1 MKRFVLRSSLPLAVF
16 LFAAPVFLRAAAP
29 GKAAAP
35 DKATPPGAASPPA
48 TTPSK
53 SGGDDP
59 ARRFTVTPLADGVYA
74 VLRDDR
80 PGFMVDANNLFI
92 VNERDV
98 VVVDSNGAPA
108 ITKQVVAA
116 LKRLTDKPVRY
127 VINTHY
133 HDDHIRGNSVW
144 RDAYPGVE
152 FIAHAFAREY
162 LPGQGAINRKNFLT
176 GAPPFLEDLRG
187 ALRDGR
193 GLTGAPLTAE
203 ERDSL
208 QSDVSLAGLVL
219 GEGDKAETVLP
230 TITVRDRLT
239 LERGARIIDIL
250 HLGSGHT
257 AADLVVHLPKEGIVA
272 TGDLVVWPVPLVGDP
287 QSHIAEWGTT
297 LGRLRELHASIL
309 LPGHGPILRDDTYV
323 KTLEEMFTSIASQA
337 QEAVKSGATG
347 DAARRKIDL
356 QPWRQSLA
364 GDSPVRRGL
373 FQMYVA
379 QPAVAAALRE
389 ATEARAAGS
398 PDPAARSGVAA
409 GSGATV
415 VAAAVKS
422 STASAPPAA
431 KSAADEVRAT
441 ETAFAGTM
449 AARDHAA
456 FTAMLSEEAVFFG
469 STRVLRGRA
478 AVSEGWARFFEG
490 PEAPFSWAPER
501 VEVLES
507 GRLALSTGPVFDP
520 AGRRTGTFNSIWRRE
535 DDGRW
540 RIVFDNG
547 CPPCAA
553 AAGN

>member
-1 MKRFVLRSSLPLAVF
+1 VRAGGFVTRLVLPFSLAF
-16 LFAAPVFLRAAAP
+16 LLL
-29 GKAAAP
+29 
-35 DKATPPGAASPPA
+35 SPAA

-53 SGGDDP
+53 SPADDP
-59 ARRFTVTPLADGVYA
+59 ARRFTVTALADGVYA
-74 VLRDDR
+74 VIRDDR

-127 VINTHY
+127 VVNTHY
-133 HDDHIRGNSVW
+133 HDDHIRGNQVW

-152 FIAHAFAREY
+152 FIAHAFARDY
-162 LPGQGAINRKNFLT
+162 LPGQGAINRKNFLS
-176 GAPPFLEDLRG
+176 GAPGFLDTLRG

-193 GLTGAPLTAE
+193 GLAGAPLTAE

-208 QSDVSLAGLVL
+208 ESDVSLAGLVL
-219 GEGDKAETVLP
+219 SEGEKAETVLP
-230 TITVRDRLT
+230 TLTVRDRLT
-239 LERGARIIDIL
+239 LLRGARVIDIL

-257 AADLVVHLPKEGIVA
+257 AADLVVHLPREGIVA
-272 TGDLVVWPVPLVGDP
+272 TGDLVAWPVPLVGDP
-287 QSHIAEWGTT
+287 QSHVAEWGET
-297 LGRLRELHASIL
+297 LQRLRDLHASIL
-309 LPGHGPILRDDTYV
+309 VPGHGPILRDDSYV
-323 KTLEEMFTSIASQA
+323 RAIQEMFTSIAAQA
-337 QEAVKSGATG
+337 RDAVKDGATG

-356 QPWRQSLA
+356 QPFRQGLA

-379 QPAVAAALRE
+379 QPAVAAVLRE
-389 ATEARAAGS
+389 ATSDGAA
-398 PDPAARSGVAA
+398 PA
-409 GSGATV
+409 
-415 VAAAVKS
+415 
-422 STASAPPAA
+422 
-431 KSAADEVRAT
+431 AADEVRAT
-441 ETAFAGTM
+441 ETAFAHTL

-456 FTAMLSEEAVFFG
+456 FTALLADEAIFFG

-478 AVSEGWARFFEG
+478 AVAEGWARFFAG
-490 PEAPFSWAPER
+490 PDAPFSWAPER
-501 VEVLES
+501 VEVLDS

-535 DDGRW
+535 EDGRW

-553 AAGN
+553 PSAN

>member
-1 MKRFVLRSSLPLAVF
+1 MRTGGFVKRFVLPLFLPLVVV
-16 LFAAPVFLRAAAP
+16 LFT
-29 GKAAAP
+29 AAAP
-35 DKATPPGAASPPA
+35 DKAA
-48 TTPSK
+48 
-53 SGGDDP
+53 DDP

-92 VNERDV
+92 INERDV
-98 VVVDSNGAPA
+98 VVVDSNGAPS

-127 VINTHY
+127 VVNTHY
-133 HDDHIRGNSVW
+133 HDDHIRGNQVW
-144 RDAYPGVE
+144 RESYPGVE

-219 GEGDKAETVLP
+219 SEGDRAETVLP

-239 LERGARIIDIL
+239 LERGARLIDIL

-257 AADLVVHLPKEGIVA
+257 AADLVVHLPREGIVA

-287 QSHIAEWGTT
+287 QSHIAEWGKT

-309 LPGHGPILRDDTYV
+309 VPGHGPILRDDTYV
-323 KTLEEMFTSIASQA
+323 QTLQEMFTSIAAQA
-337 QEAVKSGATG
+337 QEAVRSGATG

-356 QPWRQSLA
+356 QPFRQGLA

-389 ATEARAAGS
+389 AAVGPVTGS
-398 PDPAARSGVAA
+398 PDPAASSGIAPAPGSSAATPASNAVAA
-409 GSGATV
+409 PRPDLV
-415 VAAAVKS
+415 PAAVKS
-422 STASAPPAA
+422 TTASAPAPA

-441 ETAFAGTM
+441 EAAFAKTM

-456 FTAMLSEEAVFFG
+456 FTAMLADETIFFG
-469 STRVLRGRA
+469 ATRVLRGKA

-490 PEAPFSWAPER
+490 PDAPFSWAPER
-501 VEVLES
+501 VEVLDS

-520 AGRRTGTFNSIWRRE
+520 SGHRTGTFNSIWRRE
-535 DDGRW
+535 EDGRW

>member
-1 MKRFVLRSSLPLAVF
+1 VRAGGFLTRLVLPFSLAV
-16 LFAAPVFLRAAAP
+16 LLLSPASAPAPKSAA
-29 GKAAAP
+29 
-35 DKATPPGAASPPA
+35 
-48 TTPSK
+48 
-53 SGGDDP
+53 DDP

-74 VLRDDR
+74 VIRDDR

-127 VINTHY
+127 VVNTHY
-133 HDDHIRGNSVW
+133 HDDHIRGNQVW

-162 LPGQGAINRKNFLT
+162 LPGQGAINRKNFLA
-176 GAPPFLEDLRG
+176 GAPPFLDDLRTALG
-187 ALRDGR
+187 AGKNLMG
-193 GLTGAPLTAE
+193 GPLTSE

-208 QSDVSLAGLVL
+208 ESDVSLAGLVL
-219 GEGDKAETVLP
+219 SEGEKAETVLP
-230 TITVRDRLT
+230 TITVADRLT
-239 LERGARIIDIL
+239 LERGSRVIDIL

-257 AADLVVHLPKEGIVA
+257 AADLVVHLPREGIVA
-272 TGDLVVWPVPLVGDP
+272 TGDLVAWPVPLVGDP

-297 LGRLRELHASIL
+297 LAKLRDLHASIL
-309 LPGHGPILRDDTYV
+309 VPGHGPILRDDAYV
-323 KTLEEMFTSIASQA
+323 RTLQEMFTSITAQA
-337 QEAVKSGATG
+337 QDAVQSGAAG
-347 DAARRKIDL
+347 EAARRRIDL
-356 QPWRQSLA
+356 QPYRDRLA

-389 ATEARAAGS
+389 AAGTPADAPAPAQTSHAADQAAAGIAEVKN
-398 PDPAARSGVAA
+398 PAAPARPA
-409 GSGATV
+409 GT
-415 VAAAVKS
+415 
-422 STASAPPAA
+422 
-431 KSAADEVRAT
+431 AADEVRAT
-441 ETAFAGTM
+441 ETAFARTM

-456 FTAMLSEEAVFFG
+456 FTAMIADEAIFFG

-490 PEAPFSWAPER
+490 PDAPFSWAPER
-501 VEVLES
+501 VEVLDS

-535 DDGRW
+535 EDGRW

-553 AAGN
+553 ASGN

>member
-1 MKRFVLRSSLPLAVF
+1 MTRLVLPFSLSFTLLLLAPG
-16 LFAAPVFLRAAAP
+16 LSGAAAP
-29 GKAAAP
+29 AP
-35 DKATPPGAASPPA
+35 
-48 TTPSK
+48 PSK
-53 SGGDDP
+53 SGADDP

-74 VLRDDR
+74 VIRDDR

-108 ITKQVVAA
+108 ITRQVVAA

-127 VINTHY
+127 VVNTHY
-133 HDDHIRGNSVW
+133 HDDHIRGNQVW
-144 RDAYPGVE
+144 REAYPGVE

-162 LPGQGAINRKNFLT
+162 LPGQGAVNRKNFLT
-176 GAPPFLEDLRG
+176 GAPAFLEDLRG
-187 ALRDGR
+187 ALKSGR

-208 QSDVSLAGLVL
+208 ESDVSLAGLVL
-219 GEGDKAETVLP
+219 SEGEKAETVLP

-239 LERGARIIDIL
+239 LERGARVIDIL

-257 AADLVVHLPKEGIVA
+257 AADLVVHLPREGIVA

-287 QSHIAEWGTT
+287 QSHIAAWGKT
-297 LGRLRELHASIL
+297 LQRLRDLHASIL
-309 LPGHGPILRDDTYV
+309 VPGHGPILRDDAYV
-323 KTLEEMFTSIASQA
+323 RTLQEMFTSIAAQA
-337 QEAVKSGATG
+337 QEAVRGGAVG

-356 QPWRQSLA
+356 QPYRQGLA

-389 ATEARAAGS
+389 AAEGAAGGA
-398 PDPAARSGVAA
+398 PDPAASSG
-409 GSGATV
+409 G
-415 VAAAVKS
+415 
-422 STASAPPAA
+422 
-431 KSAADEVRAT
+431 ADEVRAT
-441 ETAFAGTM
+441 ETAFARTL

-456 FTAMLSEEAVFFG
+456 FTALLADEAIFFG

-490 PEAPFSWAPER
+490 PDAPFSWAPER
-501 VEVLES
+501 VEVLDS

-553 AAGN
+553 AGTH

>member
-1 MKRFVLRSSLPLAVF
+1 
-16 LFAAPVFLRAAAP
+16 VFLRAAAP

-35 DKATPPGAASPPA
+35 DKASPPAAASPPA

-59 ARRFTVTPLADGVYA
+59 ARRFIVTPLADGVYA

-108 ITKQVVAA
+108 ITRQIVAA

-176 GAPPFLEDLRG
+176 GAPAFLEDLRG

-219 GEGDKAETVLP
+219 SEGDKAETVLP

-239 LERGARIIDIL
+239 LERGTRIIDIL

-287 QSHIAEWGTT
+287 QSHIAEWATT

-309 LPGHGPILRDDTYV
+309 VPGHGPILRDDTYV
-323 KTLEEMFTSIASQA
+323 KTLEEMFTSIAAQA

-389 ATEARAAGS
+389 AAEATAT
-398 PDPAARSGVAA
+398 AA

-415 VAAAVKS
+415 AAAAVKS
-422 STASAPPAA
+422 STASAPSPGRA
-431 KSAADEVRAT
+431 AADEVRAA
-441 ETAFAGTM
+441 ETAFAKTM

-456 FTAMLSEEAVFFG
+456 FTAMLADEAIFFG
-469 STRVLRGRA
+469 STRILRGKA
-478 AVSEGWARFFEG
+478 AVSEGWSRFFEG
-490 PEAPFSWAPER
+490 PDAPFSWAPER
-501 VEVLES
+501 VEVLDS

-520 AGRRTGTFNSIWRRE
+520 SGHRTGTFNSIWRRE
-535 DDGRW
+535 EDGRW

>member
-1 MKRFVLRSSLPLAVF
+1 LKRFVLPLFLPLTVV
-16 LFAAPVFLRAAAP
+16 LFA
-29 GKAAAP
+29 AAAP
-35 DKATPPGAASPPA
+35 DKAAPPGA
-48 TTPSK
+48 
-53 SGGDDP
+53 DDP

-92 VNERDV
+92 INERDV
-98 VVVDSNGAPA
+98 VVVDSNGAPS
-108 ITKQVVAA
+108 ITRQVVAA

-127 VINTHY
+127 VVNTHY
-133 HDDHIRGNSVW
+133 HDDHIRGNQVW
-144 RDAYPGVE
+144 REAYPGVE

-162 LPGQGAINRKNFLT
+162 LPGQGAINRKAFLT

-187 ALRDGR
+187 ALKSGR

-219 GEGDKAETVLP
+219 SEGDKAETVLP

-239 LERGARIIDIL
+239 LERGARVIDIL
-250 HLGSGHT
+250 QLGSGHT
-257 AADLVVHLPKEGIVA
+257 AADLVVHLPREGIVA

-287 QSHIAEWGTT
+287 QSHIAEWGKT
-297 LGRLRELHASIL
+297 LGRLRDLHASIL
-309 LPGHGPILRDDTYV
+309 VPGHGPILRDDTYV
-323 KTLEEMFTSIASQA
+323 QTLQEMFTSIAAQA
-337 QEAVKSGATG
+337 QEAVRSGATG

-356 QPWRQSLA
+356 QPYRQSLA
-364 GDSPVRRGL
+364 GDSPVRRSL

-389 ATEARAAGS
+389 AAEGPAAGA
-398 PDPAARSGVAA
+398 PDPAASSGVPAA
-409 GSGATV
+409 ASSVA
-415 VAAAVKS
+415 AAAVKS
-422 STASAPPAA
+422 STVPAPSPAP
-431 KSAADEVRAT
+431 SAADEVRAT
-441 ETAFAGTM
+441 ETAFAKTM

-456 FTAMLSEEAVFFG
+456 FTAMLADETIFFG
-469 STRVLRGRA
+469 STRVLRGKA
-478 AVSEGWARFFEG
+478 AVWEGWARFFEG
-490 PEAPFSWAPER
+490 PNAPFSWAPER
-501 VEVLES
+501 VEVLDS

-520 AGRRTGTFNSIWRRE
+520 SGQRTGTFNSIWRRE

-553 AAGN
+553 AAGK